1 MAEQPLNTKKI
12 AAEKAVEYVENGM
25 CIGLGTGSTAYW
37 AIQAIGK
44 LVEQGLKVTAVAT
57 SKESERMAIELG
69 IQIVPFSQV
78 DQLDLTIDGAD
89 ETDENLN
96 VIKGGGGALV
106 REKIVAAA
114 SRIYIIIAD
123 EKKLVAQLGA
133 FPLPV
138 EIVQFG
144 WEMTMRHLQKLGC
157 KTSLRSKNGSTFIS
171 DNGNYIVDCSFGKI
185 PNPELTH
192 QQINLIPGVVENGLF
207 LKMADLVILG
217 QSDGSTK
224 ILPKIIISEI

>member
-1 MAEQPLNTKKI
+1 MGEQTLNTKKL
-12 AAEKAVEYVENGM
+12 AAEKAVEYIEDGM

-44 LVEQGLKVTAVAT
+44 LVQQGLKVKAIAT
-57 SKESERMAIELG
+57 SKDSESLAIELG
-69 IQIVPFSQV
+69 IQVVSFAEI
-78 DQLDLTIDGAD
+78 DQLDITIDGAD

-123 EKKLVAQLGA
+123 EKKLVPQLGA

-138 EIVQFG
+138 EIIQFG
-144 WEMTMRHLQKLGC
+144 WEMTVRHLQKRGC
-157 KTSLRSKNGSTFIS
+157 KTDLRIRNNKPFIS
-171 DNGNYIVDCSFGKI
+171 DNGNYIIDCSFGKI
-185 PNPELTH
+185 LQPELLH
-192 QQINLIPGVVENGLF
+192 QQLNAIPGVVENGLF
-207 LKMADLVILG
+207 LRMADLVILG
-217 QSDGSTK
+217 ESDGSTK
-224 ILPKIIISEI
+224 ILPKITISEI